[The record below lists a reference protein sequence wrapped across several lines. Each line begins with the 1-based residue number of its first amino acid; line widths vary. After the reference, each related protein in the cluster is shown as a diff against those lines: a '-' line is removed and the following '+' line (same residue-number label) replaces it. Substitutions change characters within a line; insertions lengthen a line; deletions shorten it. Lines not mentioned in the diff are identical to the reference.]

1 MPDCLRYIIPSS
13 RHVIAQAILFVFRV
27 QFTTARQ
34 QQSQNAS
41 PANHFSA
48 AAGINAPWFEDEA
61 RQSRPEIWMRGG
73 INAPWFEGEAR
84 EKPLRLTT
92 LSSWR
97 GRTPID
103 PANR

>member
-48 AAGINAPWFEDEA
+48 AAGINAPWFE
-61 RQSRPEIWMRGG
+61 
-73 INAPWFEGEAR
+73 GEAR